1 MTDVSTQESNTNNN
15 DIPADSFSLQIQPIA
30 NLLSSAKNISRFEWK
45 THPDLVTNIL
55 LQKGFVYT
63 AMYDDES
70 DEKES
75 DRDAGAHQTSN
86 RDIGAWQTE
95 NMAADVQKRD
105 INTPQSFRSSPN
117 DSDSINNKSF
127 DNVNRLLQHTSN
139 NTRKRK
145 HSVTSHTP
153 QRDRT
158 PLQMS
163 QEILHQFGDEM
174 VMNVNGSPK
183 I

>member
-1 MTDVSTQESNTNNN
+1 
-15 DIPADSFSLQIQPIA
+15 
-30 NLLSSAKNISRFEWK
+30 
-45 THPDLVTNIL
+45 
-55 LQKGFVYT
+55 
-63 AMYDDES
+63 
-70 DEKES
+70 
-75 DRDAGAHQTSN
+75 
-86 RDIGAWQTE
+86 
-95 NMAADVQKRD
+95 MAADVQ
-105 INTPQSFRSSPN
+105 NTPQIFRSSPN

-158 PLQMS
+158 PPLQMS
-163 QEILHQFGDEM
+163 QEILHQLGDEM